1 MKHKPILIKGNDLY
15 NRLFSDSD
23 WHEPELADAL
33 SLPTKR
39 DEEGFELVDWTDAS
53 LKAWWKVTW
62 PEHVVS
68 ASFDSDATYSEIRPE
83 DFDVIIKNGALVYG
97 ELEERKGD

>member
-1 MKHKPILIKGNDLY
+1 MKHKPMLIKGNDLY

-33 SLPTKR
+33 GLETKQV
-39 DEEGFELVDWTDAS
+39 EGVDLVNWTPEACD
-53 LKAWWKVTW
+53 AWWKVTW

-83 DFDVIIKNGALVYG
+83 DFDVIVKNGALVYG